1 MLMYIKGGG
10 CNAMFLCFPLG
21 MSESY
26 LEDKCAAARLG
37 MRHSDGAALYWFHYV
52 IKIVQNA
59 HAVVM
64 VGTRPPPR

>member
-1 MLMYIKGGG
+1 
-10 CNAMFLCFPLG
+10 

-37 MRHSDGAALYWFHYV
+37 IWHRHGATVYWFHYV

-59 HAVVM
+59 HSVVM
-64 VGTRPPPR
+64 LARSLLLISTPQTLCKESRV